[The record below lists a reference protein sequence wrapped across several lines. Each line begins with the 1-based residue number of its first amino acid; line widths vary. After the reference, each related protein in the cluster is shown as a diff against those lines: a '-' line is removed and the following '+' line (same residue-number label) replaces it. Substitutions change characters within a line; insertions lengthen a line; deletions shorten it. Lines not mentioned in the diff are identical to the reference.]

1 MMRKRRVLDTTKTDG
16 DIGKKIR
23 MGNGLNY
30 STKGIRQ
37 PDVYST
43 AVGEKLSKI
52 SVVIKITSW
61 SKRTF
66 LF

>member
-1 MMRKRRVLDTTKTDG
+1 MRKRRVLDTTKTDG
-16 DIGKKIR
+16 DIGEKIR

-43 AVGEKLSKI
+43 TVGEKLSKI